1 MNDHSKLS
9 ILSKAKGNFLLLLA
23 VTGLLF
29 AIVFSFSTGVE
40 KPTPSNI
47 TEVPSPPP
55 FENNIAGIGFVESSS
70 RNINIGSFVPGIVSE
85 LKVSEGDKVARGDV
99 LFIVDQR
106 IALAEVEN
114 KKNAVLVAQSEM
126 ALAEVKLAEAND
138 DFKRAQGLKSGHS
151 ISKEDLQNRYFVLEK
166 AKVDIQTK
174 KTLLNQAYSALD
186 IANVALD
193 KTIITSPIDGSILKI
208 RIAPGEFISGNEQD
222 VNAPMLV
229 GTIDPLYVRVQI
241 DENDIYRFDKTM
253 SAYAFLQSHNI
264 KKIPLSFV
272 RIEPYAVAKGNITG
286 SGTELVDT
294 RIIEIIYRIDSN
306 VENLYIGQHLDIF
319 IESKEPR

>member
-9 ILSKAKGNFLLLLA
+9 ILSKVKRNFLLLLA

-29 AIVFSFSTGVE
+29 ATVFSFSTGVE
-40 KPTPSNI
+40 KPTLSSI

-85 LKVSEGDKVARGDV
+85 LKVSEGNKVARGDV

-114 KKNAVLVAQSEM
+114 KKNAVFVAQSEI
-126 ALAEVKLAEAND
+126 ALAEVKLAKAND

-166 AKVDIQTK
+166 AKVDMQIK

-193 KTIITSPIDGSILKI
+193 KTIVTSPIDGSILKI

-222 VNAPMLV
+222 INAPMLV

-241 DENDIYRFDKTM
+241 DENDIYRFDKT
-253 SAYAFLQSHNI
+253 
-264 KKIPLSFV
+264 
-272 RIEPYAVAKGNITG
+272 IEY
-286 SGTELVDT
+286 L
-294 RIIEIIYRIDSN
+294 
-306 VENLYIGQHLDIF
+306 
-319 IESKEPR
+319 